1 MLRAIQQGA
10 SYGYQIHR
18 LLRDT
23 GLTVRLN
30 HLYPILRRME
40 KEGLVTSSQVPGER
54 GPMRHQYSITSPGR
68 KFLDE
73 ELVRAIAVV
82 RLAYLEHLASDETTF
97 RRALDLLAKYL
108 DHATPNGRTALV
120 VPPGYLS
127 EINFRWFL
135 SQLFDVA
142 QGDIYL
148 VRPEGTFEIDE
159 PRITVLDGSDTY
171 IPLRDGHIDNLVLV
185 WVPRPR
191 RWQRPL
197 EESTRVMKASG
208 IVAIILPDALIE
220 RDVRLPINIGAFM
233 EGARVRR
240 TGDQVGEVALSK
252 AIAFLEDRFRHV
264 AVEPVPELSFHLL
277 IAWGKRRPAS
287 G

>member
-1 MLRAIQQGA
+1 MAPVF
-10 SYGYQIHR
+10 
-18 LLRDT
+18 D
-23 GLTVRLN
+23 
-30 HLYPILRRME
+30 HL
-40 KEGLVTSSQVPGER
+40 
-54 GPMRHQYSITSPGR
+54 PGR

-82 RLAYLEHLASDETTF
+82 RLAFLEHLARMRRPSDVRSTSWRNTSTT
-97 RRALDLLAKYL
+97 R
-108 DHATPNGRTALV
+108 NEGRTALV

-191 RWQRPL
+191 RGSARSRSQR
-197 EESTRVMKASG
+197 G
-208 IVAIILPDALIE
+208 
-220 RDVRLPINIGAFM
+220 
-233 EGARVRR
+233 
-240 TGDQVGEVALSK
+240 
-252 AIAFLEDRFRHV
+252 
-264 AVEPVPELSFHLL
+264 
-277 IAWGKRRPAS
+277 
-287 G
+287 